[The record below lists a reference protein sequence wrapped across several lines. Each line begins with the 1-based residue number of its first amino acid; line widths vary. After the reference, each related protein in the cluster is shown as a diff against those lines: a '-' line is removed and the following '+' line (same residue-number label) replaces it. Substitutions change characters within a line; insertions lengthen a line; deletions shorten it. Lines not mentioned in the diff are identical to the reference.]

1 MQHVPE
7 ARRQREYDR
16 AFRARGLGP
25 MVLRWALGTVG
36 QWVVNTPL
44 MRLPEHFNLRPD
56 QHWLDVACG
65 RGSLLRWGGAR
76 VGFDRAPVGIDYSR
90 EVLRL
95 ARRDS
100 ANESVTERT
109 PPALAQATATA
120 LPFRD
125 GSFDL
130 VTCGYMVKHLT
141 DSELAAFLEEVRR
154 VLTGGGLALIWEYA
168 PTGDAGLD
176 GWNKRLLGAEVSEP
190 HLRSTHTLLRAADS
204 AGYEFARDAHLR
216 PFLLP
221 PIPRAS
227 ILIGKAPEGWER
239 GE

>member
-1 MQHVPE
+1 MQDLPE
-7 ARRQREYDR
+7 TRRQHEYDR
-16 AFRARGLGP
+16 AFRRNGIGS
-25 MVLRWALGTVG
+25 MILRWALSTTG

-56 QHWLDVACG
+56 QRWLDVACG
-65 RGSLLRWGGAR
+65 RGSLLRWGAAR
-76 VGFDRAPVGIDYSR
+76 VGFEHAPVGLDYSR
-90 EVLRL
+90 AALRL
-95 ARRDS
+95 ARHDAALDRM
-100 ANESVTERT
+100 
-109 PPALAQATATA
+109 PPALTQATATA

-176 GWNKRLLGAEVSEP
+176 AWNKRLLGAEVREP
-190 HLRSTHTLLRAADS
+190 HLRSTRTLLRAAEA
-204 AGYEFARDAHLR
+204 AGYEFTRDARLR

-227 ILIGKAPEGWER
+227 ILVGKAPEGWER
-239 GE
+239 G

>member
-1 MQHVPE
+1 MQQPPE
-7 ARRQREYDR
+7 TQRRTEYER
-16 AFRARGLGP
+16 AFRGNGIGS
-25 MVLRWALGTVG
+25 MILRWALSTTG
-36 QWVVNTPL
+36 QWAVNTPL

-56 QHWLDVACG
+56 QRWLDVACG
-65 RGSLLRWGGAR
+65 RGSLLRWGASR
-76 VGFDRAPVGIDYSR
+76 VGFERAPVGIDFSR
-90 EVLRL
+90 AILRL
-95 ARRDS
+95 AREDS
-100 ANESVTERT
+100 LYERT
-109 PPALAQATATA
+109 PPGLTQATATA

-141 DSELAAFLEEVRR
+141 DSELTAFFDEVRR

-176 GWNKRLLGAEVSEP
+176 AWNSRLLGAEVREP
-190 HLRSTHTLLRAADS
+190 HLRSTRTLLRAAES
-204 AGYEFARDAHLR
+204 AGYEFARDARLR

-227 ILIGKAPEGWER
+227 ILIGKAPEGWEPR
-239 GE
+239 E

>member
-1 MQHVPE
+1 MQEAPE
-7 ARRQREYDR
+7 AQRQREYDR
-16 AFRARGLGP
+16 AFRGNGIGP
-25 MVLRWALGTVG
+25 MVLRWALSTVG
-36 QWVVNTPL
+36 QWATNTPL

-56 QHWLDVACG
+56 QRWLDVACG
-65 RGSLLRWGGAR
+65 RGALLRWGGAR
-76 VGFDRAPVGIDYSR
+76 VGFDRAPVGIDFSR
-90 EVLRL
+90 AALRL

-100 ANESVTERT
+100 LEART

-176 GWNKRLLGAEVSEP
+176 AWNKRLLGAEVSEP
-190 HLRSTHTLLRAADS
+190 HLRSTRTLLRAAAS
-204 AGYEFARDAHLR
+204 AGYEFSRDAHLR

-227 ILIGKAPEGWER
+227 ILIGKAPSGWER
-239 GE
+239 E